1 MILLALLGGSPRSVV
16 ETNLFHDKF
25 TAIGAYESV
34 VTGGNSGNADLNLK
48 VEERGPP
55 YLMHSKRLQTA

>member
-1 MILLALLGGSPRSVV
+1 M